1 MPKGAGL
8 HSAFNRSILILTPQR
23 ALKFTA
29 VTRERHYI
37 WLTALSFLSHSSQG
51 LDDLAV
57 PEPISQPE
65 IRQHRPPSRDYESST
80 FRRTPARDSI
90 RVAQGKSRPTIGPH
104 SFSSPPRA
112 TAEFEQDTL
121 GAMGMSFDD
130 LVERPSEDA
139 AEPPFI
145 PRVTEASHTRKRSS
159 TGPRMPVSH
168 FSTSTNSNK
177 SSFSFVGPSIR
188 DSYSSK
194 GQGPSVRDSYS
205 SRGQGPSIRD
215 SIRDSYSSRGS
226 GPSTLASRRGSVSQI
241 SAARSH
247 LAETTVPPMPMP
259 IRNDFF
265 DAVGTV
271 RMEAFVD
278 RTTERVPDPSRQK
291 KSSKRKEPKKKDMGY
306 WGVPESPRDPPA
318 RFRGEDPFRGF

>member
-51 LDDLAV
+51 MDDLAV

-90 RVAQGKSRPTIGPH
+90 RVGQGKARPTIGPH

-112 TAEFEQDTL
+112 TAEFQQDTL

-145 PRVTEASHTRKRSS
+145 PRMTEASHTRKRSS

-168 FSTSTNSNK
+168 FSTTTNSNK

-194 GQGPSVRDSYS
+194 GQGPSV
-205 SRGQGPSIRD
+205 
-215 SIRDSYSSRGS
+215 RDSYSSRGS

-278 RTTERVPDPSRQK
+278 RTTEKVPEHSRQK

-306 WGVPESPRDPPA
+306 WGVPESPRDPLA
-318 RFRGEDPFRGF
+318 RFRGDDPFRGF